1 MIFGKAKHL
10 TDNAG
15 RFANVL
21 VDNGRGDY
29 LEKGGGDVGGECT
42 SQEGFAG
49 ARWSVEEYSFGCL
62 SSSGRGCVKTIQ
74 VEIKKE

>member
-1 MIFGKAKHL
+1 MLSTNLIHENDTGLMIFSKTKHF

-29 LEKGGGDVGGECT
+29 LEKGGGDVRGKCT
-42 SQEGFAG
+42 G
-49 ARWSVEEYSFGCL
+49 
-62 SSSGRGCVKTIQ
+62 
-74 VEIKKE
+74 